1 MATVKSKTAAKTK
14 TKKVTT
20 KAKVAKT
27 AKAIKAKEAPKA
39 QEPTCPIA
47 LATLWAEQATAALE
61 SNPEAHPMSVYR
73 RTEAQLSVM
82 ANALVKASKNGKNN
96 VPMQEIESLCF
107 NPKVKHQSF
116 WGSGKDC
123 SGARP
128 VGAQLN
134 GLGWKAIVARE
145 IVCEDGRRSSAY
157 SISLE
162 KGKPFGRYAP
172 TK

>member
-1 MATVKSKTAAKTK
+1 MAESKKKTVAKTK
-14 TKKVTT
+14 TTKTT
-20 KAKVAKT
+20 AKAKVAK
-27 AKAIKAKEAPKA
+27 KAPVEASQKE
-39 QEPTCPIA
+39 EPTCPMA
-47 LATLWAEQATAALE
+47 LATLWATQANAAMA

-73 RTEAQLSVM
+73 RTEAQFSVM

-96 VPMQEIESLCF
+96 VPMEVMETLGF
-107 NPKVKHQSF
+107 NPKFKHQSF

-128 VGAQLN
+128 VGKQLN
-134 GLGWKAIVARE
+134 GLGWKAVVLRE
-145 IVCEDGRRSSAY
+145 MVCEDGRRTSAY